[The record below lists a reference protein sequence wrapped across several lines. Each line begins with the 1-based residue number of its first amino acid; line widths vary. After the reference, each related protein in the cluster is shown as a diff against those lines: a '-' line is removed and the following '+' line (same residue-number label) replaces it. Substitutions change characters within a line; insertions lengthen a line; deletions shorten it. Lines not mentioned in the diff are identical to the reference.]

1 MFLSLTFYKL
11 YYFCLY
17 PIRTEMKK
25 IIDIIKSQNRKVAE
39 AQLPIVNCKLLTV
52 ICSLLIVNCSLLI
65 FSCSSSNIKTEV
77 TSPDEKIKVA
87 FNIDNDG
94 AMSYNVKVCKGLKDG
109 EEIEGKGDMGS
120 EWRTIF
126 IDDSQLGFEAKDGLN
141 LKDAFE
147 IVDVKFSSNDETWE
161 QPWGENKIIR
171 NHYNEMSVD
180 LINEDSIFLTMRFR
194 VFDDG
199 LGFRYEYGI
208 TDVDEVMITD
218 ELTSFNI
225 KENGTS
231 WSIPADFDSYEHLYR
246 TLPINEIED
255 ANTPFT
261 FKTESGIYASIHE
274 AALIDFPEMTLGL
287 RQSKDKSLKS
297 KVTENQS
304 SKFKAQSS
312 KFKVQLAPYP
322 DRKTKAI
329 FKTEDLKNSEP
340 DNLKNSQLLSFSDSQ
355 ILNFKTPWRT
365 IQISDK
371 AVGLINSNLI
381 LNLNEPCALDGDLSW
396 IRPMKY
402 VGIWWSMHL
411 GVESWHI
418 DDRHGATT
426 ENAKRHIDF
435 AANNNIDAVLFEG
448 WNEGWDS
455 WGGRQNFDF
464 TKAYADFD
472 IDEVM
477 RYAKERNVEIIGHH
491 ETGGNIINYEKQLE
505 EAYRWTKEKGINY
518 VKTGYAGGISDFH
531 NHHGQYNVRHY
542 QKVVETAAD
551 NHISLNVHEPIKP
564 TGLRRTYP
572 NLMTGEGAR
581 GMEWNAWS
589 EGNPP
594 EHHVTLPFTRLLAGP
609 MDYTPGTFDILFEN
623 TRNSPQR
630 KKWND
635 NDKGDSRVNTTLA
648 KQLANWVILYSPL
661 QMASDMI
668 EHYEGHPMFQF
679 FRDFNPDCDWSEALQ
694 GEPGEYIVVVRRA
707 GEDFFLG
714 AATNGSARQVAVPLT
729 FLPKN
734 HDFVASIYSDGD
746 DAHWKTNPT
755 SYKIEK
761 KIISH
766 NDTLFINMAAGGG
779 CAVTLSPR
787 N

>member
-1 MFLSLTFYKL
+1 MILYLTVYKL
-11 YYFCLY
+11 YYFCFF
-17 PIRTEMKK
+17 PILTKMKR
-25 IIDIIKSQNRKVAE
+25 IIDILKSQGHKVAKS
-39 AQLPIVNCKLLTV
+39 QVRKILSLLTVNCKLL
-52 ICSLLIVNCSLLI
+52 IVNCTLLI
-65 FSCSSSNIKTEV
+65 LSCSSPNFKAEV
-77 TSPDEKIKVA
+77 ASPDEKIRLA
-87 FNIDNDG
+87 FNIDDEG
-94 AMSYNVKVCKGLKDG
+94 AMHYNVKINDN
-109 EEIEGKGDMGS
+109 
-120 EWRTIF
+120 IF
-126 IDDSQLGFEAKDGLN
+126 IDDSQLGFEAKDGFN
-141 LKDAFE
+141 LKNYFE
-147 IVDVKFSSNDETWE
+147 IIEVNFSSEDETWT
-161 QPWGENKIIR
+161 QPWGENKVVR
-171 NHYNEMSVD
+171 NHYNEMAVN
-180 LINEDSIFLTMRFR
+180 LINEDSIFLTIRFR

-199 LGFRYEYGI
+199 LGFCYEYEI
-208 TDVDEVMITD
+208 PDADEIIITD

-231 WSIPADFDSYEHLYR
+231 WSIPASFETYELLYR
-246 TLPINEIED
+246 TLPLNEVDD

-322 DRKTKAI
+322 DKKTKAI
-329 FKTEDLKNSEP
+329 FKSK
-340 DNLKNSQLLSFSDSQ
+340 NLKNSKPENKPETLRFSNSQ
-355 ILNFKTPWRT
+355 ILKFKSPWRT
-365 IQISDK
+365 IQIADE

-381 LNLNEPCALDGDLSW
+381 INLNEPCVLEGDLSW

-402 VGIWWSMHL
+402 VGVWWSMHL

-426 ENAKRHIDF
+426 ENAKRYIDF

-455 WGGRQNFDF
+455 WGVETHNYASQHYASPQGFDY
-464 TKAYADFD
+464 TKPYADFD
-472 IDEVM
+472 IDEIM
-477 RYAKERNVEIIGHH
+477 RYAKERNIEVIGHH
-491 ETGGNIINYEKQLE
+491 ETGGNTVNYEKQLE

-531 NHHGQYNVRHY
+531 NHHGQHNVRHY
-542 QKVVETAAD
+542 RKVVETAAK

-564 TGLRRTYP
+564 TGIRRTYP
-572 NLMTGEGAR
+572 NMMTREGAR

-594 EHHVTLPFTRLLAGP
+594 EHHVMLPFTRLLAGP

-630 KKWND
+630 KRWND
-635 NDKGDSRVNTTLA
+635 NDKGNSRVNTTLA

-707 GEDFFLG
+707 GEEFFLG
-714 AATNGSARQVAVPLT
+714 AATNGSAREVVVPLT
-729 FLPKN
+729 FLPKDT
-734 HDFVASIYSDGD
+734 DFEATIYSDGD

-761 KIISH
+761 KILNH
-766 NDTLFINMAAGGG
+766 NDTLFIKMAAGGG
-779 CAVTLSPR
+779 CAVVFNRRDASLHEKD
-787 N
+787 

>member
-1 MFLSLTFYKL
+1 
-11 YYFCLY
+11 
-17 PIRTEMKK
+17 MKNVRNN
-25 IIDIIKSQNRKVAE
+25 IIKKFQ
-39 AQLPIVNCKLLTV
+39 
-52 ICSLLIVNCSLLI
+52 LLIVNCTLLI
-65 FSCSSSNIKTEV
+65 FLFSCSSPNNEV
-77 TSPDEKIKVA
+77 TSPDGKIHLS
-87 FNIDNDG
+87 FNIDDEG
-94 AMSYNVKVCKGLKDG
+94 FMYYDVKVND
-109 EEIEGKGDMGS
+109 S
-120 EWRTIF
+120 VF
-126 IDDSQLGFEAKDGLN
+126 IDSSLLGFEAKNGLN
-141 LKDAFE
+141 LKNSFVITKTE
-147 IVDVKFSSNDETWE
+147 FTSEDETWT
-161 QPWGENKIIR
+161 QIWGENKTIR
-171 NHYNEMSVD
+171 NNYNEMAVH
-180 LINEDSIFLTMRFR
+180 LENEDSIFLTMRFR
-194 VFDDG
+194 LFDDG
-199 LGFRYEYGI
+199 LGFRYEYRI
-208 TDVDEVMITD
+208 TDVDEVIITD

-261 FKTESGIYASIHE
+261 FKTKSGIYASIHE
-274 AALIDFPEMTLGL
+274 AALIDFPEMTLGP

-304 SKFKAQSS
+304 SMFNVQSTELKA
-312 KFKVQLAPYP
+312 QLAPYP

-340 DNLKNSQLLSFSDSQ
+340 ENPKNSQILRFSDSQ

-402 VGIWWSMHL
+402 VGVWWSIHL

-455 WGGRQNFDF
+455 WGGTNNETHVRESLQEFDYI
-464 TKAYADFD
+464 KPYADFD
-472 IDEVM
+472 IDEIM

-635 NDKGDSRVNTTLA
+635 NDKGNSRVNTTLA

-679 FRDFNPDCDWSEALQ
+679 FRDYNPDCDWSEALQ

-714 AATNGSARQVAVPLT
+714 ASTNGSAREATVPLT

-734 HDFVASIYSDGD
+734 QDFVATIYSDGD

-766 NDTLFINMAAGGG
+766 NDTLFVKMAAGGG
-779 CAVTLSPR
+779 CAVTFEFKLNTNNS
-787 N
+787 